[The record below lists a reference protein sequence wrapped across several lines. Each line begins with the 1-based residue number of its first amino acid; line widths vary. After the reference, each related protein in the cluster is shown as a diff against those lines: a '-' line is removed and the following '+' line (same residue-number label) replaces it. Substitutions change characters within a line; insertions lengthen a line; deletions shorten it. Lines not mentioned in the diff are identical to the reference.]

1 MYIWLKNVL
10 CLFLDMSMSDVMGI
24 LIISDSIIKSYYEEV
39 AQTDVISQNLFYLEF
54 MDHH

>member
-1 MYIWLKNVL
+1 
-10 CLFLDMSMSDVMGI
+10 MSDVTGI

-39 AQTDVISQNLFYLEF
+39 AQTDAISQNLFYLEF

>member
-10 CLFLDMSMSDVMGI
+10 CLFLDMSMSDVTGI

-39 AQTDVISQNLFYLEF
+39 AQTDAISQNLFYLEF